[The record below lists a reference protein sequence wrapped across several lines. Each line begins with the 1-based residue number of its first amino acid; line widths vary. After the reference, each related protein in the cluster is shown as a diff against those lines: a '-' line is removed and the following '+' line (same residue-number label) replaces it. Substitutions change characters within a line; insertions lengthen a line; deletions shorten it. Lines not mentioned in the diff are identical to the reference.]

1 MLILEDEGKLADFI
15 KNDAQAAH
23 EQQVEWVVDGG
34 VLYFRSLTEDKL
46 TITAVRVIEE
56 NLHLATELERIV

>member
-34 VLYFRSLTEDKL
+34 VLYFRSSPK
-46 TITAVRVIEE
+46 I
-56 NLHLATELERIV
+56 N